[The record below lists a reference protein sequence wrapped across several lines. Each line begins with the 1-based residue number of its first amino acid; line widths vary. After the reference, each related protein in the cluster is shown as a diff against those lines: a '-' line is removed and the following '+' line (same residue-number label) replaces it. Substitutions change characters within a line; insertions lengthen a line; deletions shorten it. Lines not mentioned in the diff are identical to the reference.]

1 MAVLPFVRPWC
12 MVLLF
17 SGLPLVL
24 APACPH
30 LVPLWPQLPVPA
42 ASGPSVAILWCLCPF
57 GFVLSLFAVP
67 LAALL
72 WLWVRVL
79 SLSVG
84 VLVVSFLNLFAMN
97 KSAMLFDPCKVCA
110 LRGFCGDECGRL
122 GFAVDSPRA
131 PRVSS
136 DARAAVARR
145 LMQVA

>member
-1 MAVLPFVRPWC
+1 

-30 LVPLWPQLPVPA
+30 PVPLWPPLPVLA
-42 ASGPSVAILWCLCPF
+42 ASGLSAASLWCLCPF
-57 GFVLSLFAVP
+57 GLALSLFAAL

-97 KSAMLFDPCKVCA
+97 KSAVLFDPCKACA
-110 LRGFCGDECGRL
+110 LREFCGDECGRL

-145 LMQVA
+145 SMQVA